1 VIPGNAEVL
10 YLISFLLIFYFRF
23 KNKGIRI
30 EELAIES
37 EDDSEEIKRY
47 NKLNII
53 YSIYDSKIFI
63 FLIIEVRLTFSIG

>member
-1 VIPGNAEVL
+1 MIPGNAEVL